1 VRRIE
6 KGAAEA
12 APFFSSQLA
21 DLRKRLVLP
30 FHEFRLAPMPHG
42 DPEWSERSAYCDSS
56 NEVEHY
62 RLLN

>member
-12 APFFSSQLA
+12 APFSSQLA
-21 DLRKRLVLP
+21 DLRRRLVLP
-30 FHEFRLAPMPHG
+30 FHEFRFPVPPHG
-42 DPEWSERSAYCDSS
+42 DPEWSERSAYCDSG
-56 NEVEHY
+56 NEIEHY